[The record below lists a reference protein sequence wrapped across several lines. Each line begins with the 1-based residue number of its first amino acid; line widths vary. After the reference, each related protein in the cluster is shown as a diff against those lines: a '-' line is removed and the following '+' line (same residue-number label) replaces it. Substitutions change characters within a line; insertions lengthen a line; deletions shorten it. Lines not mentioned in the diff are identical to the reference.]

1 MAEPDQ
7 EESLI
12 LAVQEFPAIYEEVN
26 PQYNERWPGGVVQN
40 IWREIFD
47 KLVAMGY
54 GDKIHG
60 WFVVHEW
67 RRIIINDQWC
77 CLTMYYY

>member
-12 LAVQEFPAIYEEVN
+12 LAVQEFPAIYEKVN

-40 IWREIFD
+40 I
-47 KLVAMGY
+47 
-54 GDKIHG
+54 
-60 WFVVHEW
+60 
-67 RRIIINDQWC
+67 
-77 CLTMYYY
+77 

>member
-1 MAEPDQ
+1 M
-7 EESLI
+7 
-12 LAVQEFPAIYEEVN
+12 QEFPAIYDKAH
-26 PQYNERWPGGVVQN
+26 PQYKERGPGDVVQS

-60 WFVVHEW
+60 WFVH
-67 RRIIINDQWC
+67 D
-77 CLTMYYY
+77 